1 MIFLF
6 CKCQGKCIYHLT
18 AEIQVTIG
26 WVSKL
31 RTLHVPINYV
41 KNLLKK
47 VNEKLHAAV
56 ELLSMEDL

>member
-31 RTLHVPINYV
+31 RTLPINYV

-47 VNEKLHAAV
+47 ANEKLHAAV

>member
-1 MIFLF
+1 MIFF
-6 CKCQGKCIYHLT
+6 ICKCQGKCIYHLT
-18 AEIQVTIG
+18 AEIQVAVG

-31 RTLHVPINYV
+31 RTLPINYG

-47 VNEKLHAAV
+47 ANEKLQAAV